1 MQVKGNP
8 WNMAVVIAVA
18 ILLEGC
24 SSLPPV
30 LQRWAGLEIATTNL
44 QRDDFKANES
54 FYFSEDGLVQVH
66 PTVSNAPAVAW
77 RVRGVW
83 LEIDTTND
91 GTFQTRM
98 RAIAVKDGRIVA
110 QSPTGKKSVWRPDR
124 VRVVIEMV
132 RPSPPGVYL
141 P

>member
-1 MQVKGNP
+1 MQVKGIP
-8 WNMAVVIAVA
+8 WNMAVVVAVA
-18 ILLEGC
+18 ILLNGC

-30 LQRWAGLEIATTNL
+30 LQRWGGLEIATTNL
-44 QRDDFKANES
+44 QRDDSNANES

-66 PTVSNAPAVAW
+66 PKAGEARAVAW
-77 RVRGVW
+77 RVRGMW

-98 RAIAVKDGRIVA
+98 RAIAVTNGRIVA
-110 QSPTGKKSVWRPDR
+110 ESPTGRKSAWRPDR

-132 RPSPPGVYL
+132 KQKPGLWL